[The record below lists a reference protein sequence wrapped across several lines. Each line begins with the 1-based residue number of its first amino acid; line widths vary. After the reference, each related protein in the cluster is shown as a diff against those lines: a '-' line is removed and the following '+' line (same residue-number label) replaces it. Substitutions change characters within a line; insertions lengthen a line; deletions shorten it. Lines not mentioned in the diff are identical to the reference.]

1 MKIIQIVAN
10 ICHYDATPVFPTL
23 QSTEGRFPQDVLF
36 VEAPDYVF
44 EGWGYDSTKEGDERF
59 IKPTPPEGWLY
70 DDATGTFYPE
80 NEIAPSQKP
89 TTEQRIS
96 TLETTKADKADVT
109 ELNEALNMILTGATE

>member
-1 MKIIQIVAN
+1 MKIIQIVSGV
-10 ICHYDATPVFPTL
+10 CHYDATPVFPTL
-23 QSTEGRFPQDVLF
+23 QSTEGRFPPDVLF
-36 VEAPDYVF
+36 VEAPNYVF
-44 EGWGYDSTKEGDERF
+44 EGWGYDSAKEGDERF

-80 NEIAPSQKP
+80 DEIAPSQKP